1 MKLRLSVLIL
11 LLSGIISFT
20 FADSKAESLKIA
32 AVVNDEIIS
41 TRDLQNRVNLFL
53 MTTRIPLNPQTK
65 NMIFSRV
72 LNNAIEEKIKLQ
84 AAEKEGIKISPQEL
98 ADSVQQFE
106 KNNQINTGELKKI
119 LAQNKVDMD
128 AFENQMKADMAWVRL
143 VRRKMYSDAQVTQKE
158 LEKAMAD
165 AKTDLST
172 PKYFV
177 SEIYIRKKDAKD
189 LSVLVNN
196 LRQDPRFELYAMQ
209 FSQSPTAANG
219 GRLGWLNKGK
229 LPEEIEK
236 KYGMTRVAIRSQVY
250 RNNIPSKKEHG
261 QIFYSKLHFDL
272 SKQTTEEDSSDYY
285 TVQEAMKKYNLTRD
299 SVYGILQF
307 HEIKREKKGRF
318 VRFLKVEFDHIMGAR

>member
-11 LLSGIISFT
+11 LLSGIFSFIPNN
-20 FADSKAESLKIA
+20 AQAKSLKIA

-53 MTTRIPLNPQTK
+53 MTTRIPLNPQTE

-72 LNNAIEEKIKLQ
+72 LNNAIEEKLKLQ

-106 KNNQINTGELKKI
+106 KNNNISNGELKKI

-128 AFENQMKADMAWVRL
+128 AFENQMKADLAWVRL

-236 KYGMTRVAIRSQVY
+236 KLDKMHEGEISDPILYGEGYYIVRLDKTFDPKVDKPE
-250 RNNIPSKKEHG
+250 IPTQNDMKKFLENQKMEEFSKKYL
-261 QIFYSKLHFDL
+261 QDLHQKAVIEL
-272 SKQTTEEDSSDYY
+272 R
-285 TVQEAMKKYNLTRD
+285 N
-299 SVYGILQF
+299 
-307 HEIKREKKGRF
+307 
-318 VRFLKVEFDHIMGAR
+318 

>member
-20 FADSKAESLKIA
+20 SADSKAESLKIA

-165 AKTDLST
+165 AKTDLSI

-236 KYGMTRVAIRSQVY
+236 KLDKMHEGEISDPILYGEGYYIVRLDKTFDPKVDKPE
-250 RNNIPSKKEHG
+250 IPTQNDMKKFLENQKMEEFSKKYL
-261 QIFYSKLHFDL
+261 QDLHQKAVIEL
-272 SKQTTEEDSSDYY
+272 R
-285 TVQEAMKKYNLTRD
+285 N
-299 SVYGILQF
+299 
-307 HEIKREKKGRF
+307 
-318 VRFLKVEFDHIMGAR
+318 

>member
-20 FADSKAESLKIA
+20 SADSKAESLKIA

-177 SEIYIRKKDAKD
+177 SEIYIRKKDARD

-236 KYGMTRVAIRSQVY
+236 KLDKMHEGEISDPILYGEGYYIVRLDKTFDPKVDKPE
-250 RNNIPSKKEHG
+250 IPTQNDMKRFLENQKMEEFSKKYL
-261 QIFYSKLHFDL
+261 QDLHQKAVIEL
-272 SKQTTEEDSSDYY
+272 R
-285 TVQEAMKKYNLTRD
+285 N
-299 SVYGILQF
+299 
-307 HEIKREKKGRF
+307 
-318 VRFLKVEFDHIMGAR
+318 

>member
-1 MKLRLSVLIL
+1 MPKQRRMTMKLRLSVLTL
-11 LLSGIISFT
+11 AAAGL
-20 FADSKAESLKIA
+20 FAFYPRIAAAGALKIA

-53 MTTRIPLNPQTK
+53 MTTQIPMNAQTK
-65 NMIFSRV
+65 NMIYSRV

-84 AAEKEGIKISPQEL
+84 AAEKEDIKITPQEL
-98 ADSVQQFE
+98 SASVKQFE
-106 KNNQINTGELKKI
+106 KNNKIPAGNLKKI
-119 LAQNKVDMD
+119 LAQNNVDMD
-128 AFENQMKADMAWVRL
+128 TFESQMKADMAWVRL

-158 LEKAMAD
+158 LEKAMAE

-229 LPEEIEK
+229 LPEAIEK
-236 KYGMTRVAIRSQVY
+236 KLDKMHEGEISDPILYGEGYYIVRLDKTFDPKTDKAEMPGTEDMRKFLENQKMEEF
-250 RNNIPSKKEHG
+250 SKKYL
-261 QIFYSKLHFDL
+261 QDLHQKAVIEL
-272 SKQTTEEDSSDYY
+272 R
-285 TVQEAMKKYNLTRD
+285 N
-299 SVYGILQF
+299 
-307 HEIKREKKGRF
+307 
-318 VRFLKVEFDHIMGAR
+318 

>member
-11 LLSGIISFT
+11 LLSGIINFT
-20 FADSKAESLKIA
+20 PADSKAESLKIA

-72 LNNAIEEKIKLQ
+72 LNNAIEEKLKLQ
-84 AAEKEGIKISPQEL
+84 AAAKEDIKISPKEL
-98 ADSVQQFE
+98 AASVQQFE
-106 KNNQINTGELKKI
+106 KSNNISAGELKKI
-119 LAQNKVDMD
+119 LAQNQVDMD
-128 AFENQMKADMAWVRL
+128 AFESQMKADMAWVRL
-143 VRRKMYSDAQVTQKE
+143 IRRKNYSDAQVTQKE
-158 LEKAMAD
+158 LEEALAD

-196 LRQDPRFELYAMQ
+196 LRRDPRFELYAMQ

-236 KYGMTRVAIRSQVY
+236 KLDKMHEGEISDPILYGDGYYIVRLDKTFDPKVDKPQ
-250 RNNIPSKKEHG
+250 IPNAEDIKKFLENQKMEEFSKKYL
-261 QIFYSKLHFDL
+261 QDL
-272 SKQTTEEDSSDYY
+272 QQRAVIELR
-285 TVQEAMKKYNLTRD
+285 N
-299 SVYGILQF
+299 
-307 HEIKREKKGRF
+307 
-318 VRFLKVEFDHIMGAR
+318 

>member
-53 MTTRIPLNPQTK
+53 MTTRIPLNPQTQ

-236 KYGMTRVAIRSQVY
+236 KLDKMHEGEISDPILYGEGYYIVRLDKTFDPKVDKPE
-250 RNNIPSKKEHG
+250 IPTQNDMKKFLENQKMEEFSKKYL
-261 QIFYSKLHFDL
+261 QDLHQKAVIEL
-272 SKQTTEEDSSDYY
+272 R
-285 TVQEAMKKYNLTRD
+285 N
-299 SVYGILQF
+299 
-307 HEIKREKKGRF
+307 
-318 VRFLKVEFDHIMGAR
+318 

>member
-11 LLSGIISFT
+11 LISGIFNFYST
-20 FADSKAESLKIA
+20 SAQAESLKIA

-72 LNNAIEEKIKLQ
+72 LNNAIEEKLKLQ
-84 AAEKEGIKISPQEL
+84 AAAKEGITISPQEL
-98 ADSVQQFE
+98 SESVRQFE
-106 KNNQINTGELKKI
+106 KNNQIATGELKKI

-128 AFENQMKADMAWVRL
+128 TFESQMKADMAWVRL

-229 LPEEIEK
+229 LPEVIEK
-236 KYGMTRVAIRSQVY
+236 KLDKMHEGEISDPILYGDGYYIIRLDKTFDPKVDKPQMPTQ
-250 RNNIPSKKEHG
+250 NDMKKFLENQKMEEFSKKYL
-261 QIFYSKLHFDL
+261 QDLHQKAVIEL
-272 SKQTTEEDSSDYY
+272 R
-285 TVQEAMKKYNLTRD
+285 N
-299 SVYGILQF
+299 
-307 HEIKREKKGRF
+307 
-318 VRFLKVEFDHIMGAR
+318 

>member
-236 KYGMTRVAIRSQVY
+236 KLDKMHEGEISDPILYGEGYYIVRLDKTFDPKVDKPE
-250 RNNIPSKKEHG
+250 IPTQNDMKKFLENQKMEEFSKKYL
-261 QIFYSKLHFDL
+261 QDLHQKAVIEL
-272 SKQTTEEDSSDYY
+272 R
-285 TVQEAMKKYNLTRD
+285 N
-299 SVYGILQF
+299 
-307 HEIKREKKGRF
+307 
-318 VRFLKVEFDHIMGAR
+318 

>member
-11 LLSGIISFT
+11 LLSGIFSFIPNN
-20 FADSKAESLKIA
+20 AQAKSLKIA

-65 NMIFSRV
+65 NMIFGRV
-72 LNNAIEEKIKLQ
+72 LNNAIEEKLKLQ
-84 AAEKEGIKISPQEL
+84 AAEKEGITISPKEL
-98 ADSVQQFE
+98 ATSIQQFE
-106 KNNQINTGELKKI
+106 KNNNISNGELKKI
-119 LAQNKVDMD
+119 LAQNNVDMD
-128 AFENQMKADMAWVRL
+128 AFESRMKADLAWVRL

-236 KYGMTRVAIRSQVY
+236 KLDKMHEGEISDPILYGEGYYIVRLDKTFDPKVDKPE
-250 RNNIPSKKEHG
+250 IPTQNDMKKFLENQKMEEFSKKYL
-261 QIFYSKLHFDL
+261 QDLHQKAVIEL
-272 SKQTTEEDSSDYY
+272 R
-285 TVQEAMKKYNLTRD
+285 N
-299 SVYGILQF
+299 
-307 HEIKREKKGRF
+307 
-318 VRFLKVEFDHIMGAR
+318 

>member
-65 NMIFSRV
+65 NMIFGRV
-72 LNNAIEEKIKLQ
+72 LNNAIEEKLKLQ
-84 AAEKEGIKISPQEL
+84 AATKEGITISPKEL
-98 ADSVQQFE
+98 ATSIQQFE
-106 KNNQINTGELKKI
+106 KNNNISNGELKKI
-119 LAQNKVDMD
+119 LAQNNVDMD
-128 AFENQMKADMAWVRL
+128 AFESQMKADLAWVRL

-236 KYGMTRVAIRSQVY
+236 KLDKMHEGEISDPILYGDGYYIVRLDKTFDPKVDKPE
-250 RNNIPSKKEHG
+250 IPTQNDMKKFLENQKMEEFSKKYL
-261 QIFYSKLHFDL
+261 QDLHQKAVIEL
-272 SKQTTEEDSSDYY
+272 R
-285 TVQEAMKKYNLTRD
+285 N
-299 SVYGILQF
+299 
-307 HEIKREKKGRF
+307 
-318 VRFLKVEFDHIMGAR
+318 

>member
-1 MKLRLSVLIL
+1 MRPTHIL
-11 LLSGIISFT
+11 LTKEKFT
-20 FADSKAESLKIA
+20 
-32 AVVNDEIIS
+32 
-41 TRDLQNRVNLFL
+41 NL
-53 MTTRIPLNPQTK
+53 
-65 NMIFSRV
+65 
-72 LNNAIEEKIKLQ
+72 
-84 AAEKEGIKISPQEL
+84 
-98 ADSVQQFE
+98 QQFE
-106 KNNQINTGELKKI
+106 KNNNISNGELKKI
-119 LAQNKVDMD
+119 LAQNNVDMD
-128 AFENQMKADMAWVRL
+128 AFENQMKADLAWVRL

-236 KYGMTRVAIRSQVY
+236 KLDKMHEGEISDPILYGEGYYIVRLDKTFDPKVDKPE
-250 RNNIPSKKEHG
+250 IPTQNDMKKFLENQKMEEFSKKYL
-261 QIFYSKLHFDL
+261 QDLHQKAVIEL
-272 SKQTTEEDSSDYY
+272 R
-285 TVQEAMKKYNLTRD
+285 N
-299 SVYGILQF
+299 
-307 HEIKREKKGRF
+307 
-318 VRFLKVEFDHIMGAR
+318 

>member
-143 VRRKMYSDAQVTQKE
+143 VRRKIYSDAQITQKE

-236 KYGMTRVAIRSQVY
+236 KLDKMHEGEISDPILYGEGYYIVRLDKTFDPKVDKPE
-250 RNNIPSKKEHG
+250 IPTQNDMKKFLENQKMEEFSKKYL
-261 QIFYSKLHFDL
+261 QDLHQKAVIEL
-272 SKQTTEEDSSDYY
+272 R
-285 TVQEAMKKYNLTRD
+285 N
-299 SVYGILQF
+299 
-307 HEIKREKKGRF
+307 
-318 VRFLKVEFDHIMGAR
+318 

>member
-11 LLSGIISFT
+11 LLSGIINFT
-20 FADSKAESLKIA
+20 PADSKAESLKIA

-72 LNNAIEEKIKLQ
+72 LNNAIEEKLKLQ
-84 AAEKEGIKISPQEL
+84 AAAKEDIKISPKEL
-98 ADSVQQFE
+98 AASVQQFE
-106 KNNQINTGELKKI
+106 KSNNISAGELKKI
-119 LAQNKVDMD
+119 LAQNQVDMD
-128 AFENQMKADMAWVRL
+128 AFESQMKADMAWVRL
-143 VRRKMYSDAQVTQKE
+143 IRRKNYSDAQVTQKE
-158 LEKAMAD
+158 LEEALAD

-196 LRQDPRFELYAMQ
+196 LRRDPRFELYAMQ

-229 LPEEIEK
+229 LPEVIEK
-236 KYGMTRVAIRSQVY
+236 KLDKMHEGEISDPILYGEGYYIVRLDKTFDPKVDKPQMPTQ
-250 RNNIPSKKEHG
+250 NDMKKFLENQKMEEFSKKYL
-261 QIFYSKLHFDL
+261 QDLHQKAVIEL
-272 SKQTTEEDSSDYY
+272 R
-285 TVQEAMKKYNLTRD
+285 N
-299 SVYGILQF
+299 
-307 HEIKREKKGRF
+307 
-318 VRFLKVEFDHIMGAR
+318 

>member
-53 MTTRIPLNPQTK
+53 MTTRTPLNPQTK
-65 NMIFSRV
+65 NMIFGRV
-72 LNNAIEEKIKLQ
+72 LNNAIEEKLKLQ
-84 AAEKEGIKISPQEL
+84 AAEKEGITISPKEL
-98 ADSVQQFE
+98 ATSIQQFE
-106 KNNQINTGELKKI
+106 KNNNISNGELKKI
-119 LAQNKVDMD
+119 LAQNNVDMD
-128 AFENQMKADMAWVRL
+128 AFESQMKADLAWVRL

-165 AKTDLST
+165 DKTDLST

-236 KYGMTRVAIRSQVY
+236 KLDKMHEGEISDPILYGEGYYIVRLDKTFDPKVDKPE
-250 RNNIPSKKEHG
+250 IPTQNDMKKFLENQKMEEFSKKYL
-261 QIFYSKLHFDL
+261 QDLHQKAVIEL
-272 SKQTTEEDSSDYY
+272 R
-285 TVQEAMKKYNLTRD
+285 N
-299 SVYGILQF
+299 
-307 HEIKREKKGRF
+307 
-318 VRFLKVEFDHIMGAR
+318 

>member
-11 LLSGIISFT
+11 LISGIFNFYST
-20 FADSKAESLKIA
+20 SAQAESLKIA

-72 LNNAIEEKIKLQ
+72 LNNAIEEKLKLQ
-84 AAEKEGIKISPQEL
+84 AAAKEGITISPQEL
-98 ADSVQQFE
+98 SESVRQFE
-106 KNNQINTGELKKI
+106 KNNQIATGELKKI

-128 AFENQMKADMAWVRL
+128 TFESQMKADMAWVRL

-196 LRQDPRFELYAMQ
+196 LRQDPRFELYA
-209 FSQSPTAANG
+209 
-219 GRLGWLNKGK
+219 
-229 LPEEIEK
+229 
-236 KYGMTRVAIRSQVY
+236 
-250 RNNIPSKKEHG
+250 
-261 QIFYSKLHFDL
+261 IFHKAQPP
-272 SKQTTEEDSSDYY
+272 QTEVD
-285 TVQEAMKKYNLTRD
+285 
-299 SVYGILQF
+299 
-307 HEIKREKKGRF
+307 
-318 VRFLKVEFDHIMGAR
+318 

>member
-11 LLSGIISFT
+11 LLSGIFSFIPNN
-20 FADSKAESLKIA
+20 AQAKSLKIA

-65 NMIFSRV
+65 NMIFGRV
-72 LNNAIEEKIKLQ
+72 LNNAIEEKLKLQ
-84 AAEKEGIKISPQEL
+84 AAEKEGITISPKEL
-98 ADSVQQFE
+98 ATSIQQFE
-106 KNNQINTGELKKI
+106 KNNNISNGELKKI
-119 LAQNKVDMD
+119 LAQNNVDMD
-128 AFENQMKADMAWVRL
+128 AFESQMKADLAWVRL
-143 VRRKMYSDAQVTQKE
+143 VRRKMYSDVQVTQKE

-236 KYGMTRVAIRSQVY
+236 KLDKMHEGEISDPILYGDGYYIVRLDKTFDPKVDKPE
-250 RNNIPSKKEHG
+250 IPTQNDMKKFLENQKMEEFSKKYL
-261 QIFYSKLHFDL
+261 QDLHQKAVIEL
-272 SKQTTEEDSSDYY
+272 R
-285 TVQEAMKKYNLTRD
+285 N
-299 SVYGILQF
+299 
-307 HEIKREKKGRF
+307 
-318 VRFLKVEFDHIMGAR
+318 

>member
-11 LLSGIISFT
+11 LLSGIFSFIPNN
-20 FADSKAESLKIA
+20 AQAKSLKIA

-65 NMIFSRV
+65 NMIFGRV
-72 LNNAIEEKIKLQ
+72 LNNAIEEKLKLQ
-84 AAEKEGIKISPQEL
+84 AAEKEGITISPKEL
-98 ADSVQQFE
+98 ATSIQQFE
-106 KNNQINTGELKKI
+106 KNNNISNGELKKI
-119 LAQNKVDMD
+119 LAQNNVDMD
-128 AFENQMKADMAWVRL
+128 AFESQMKADLAWVRL

-236 KYGMTRVAIRSQVY
+236 KLDKMHEGEISDPILYGEGYYIVRLDKTFDPKVDKPE
-250 RNNIPSKKEHG
+250 IPTQNDMKKFLENQKMEEFSKKYL
-261 QIFYSKLHFDL
+261 QDLHQKAVIEL
-272 SKQTTEEDSSDYY
+272 R
-285 TVQEAMKKYNLTRD
+285 N
-299 SVYGILQF
+299 
-307 HEIKREKKGRF
+307 
-318 VRFLKVEFDHIMGAR
+318 

>member
-11 LLSGIISFT
+11 LISGIFNFYST
-20 FADSKAESLKIA
+20 SAQAESLKIA

-72 LNNAIEEKIKLQ
+72 LNNAIEEKLKLQ
-84 AAEKEGIKISPQEL
+84 AATKEGITISPQEL
-98 ADSVQQFE
+98 SESVRQFE
-106 KNNQINTGELKKI
+106 KNNQIATGELKKI

-128 AFENQMKADMAWVRL
+128 TFESQMKADMAWVRL

-229 LPEEIEK
+229 LPEVIEK
-236 KYGMTRVAIRSQVY
+236 KLDKMHEGEISDPILYGEGYYIVRLDKTFDPKVDKPQMPTQ
-250 RNNIPSKKEHG
+250 NDMKKFLENQKMEEFSKKYL
-261 QIFYSKLHFDL
+261 QDLHQKAVIEL
-272 SKQTTEEDSSDYY
+272 R
-285 TVQEAMKKYNLTRD
+285 N
-299 SVYGILQF
+299 
-307 HEIKREKKGRF
+307 
-318 VRFLKVEFDHIMGAR
+318 

>member
-65 NMIFSRV
+65 NMIFGRV
-72 LNNAIEEKIKLQ
+72 LNNAIEEKLKLQ
-84 AAEKEGIKISPQEL
+84 AATKEGITISPKEL
-98 ADSVQQFE
+98 ATSIQQFE
-106 KNNQINTGELKKI
+106 KNNNISNGELKKI

-236 KYGMTRVAIRSQVY
+236 KLDKMHEGEISDPILYGDGYYIVRLDKTFDPKVDKPE
-250 RNNIPSKKEHG
+250 IPTQNDMKKFLENQKMEEFSKKYL
-261 QIFYSKLHFDL
+261 QDLHQKAVIEL
-272 SKQTTEEDSSDYY
+272 R
-285 TVQEAMKKYNLTRD
+285 N
-299 SVYGILQF
+299 
-307 HEIKREKKGRF
+307 
-318 VRFLKVEFDHIMGAR
+318 

>member
-41 TRDLQNRVNLFL
+41 TRDLQNRV

-236 KYGMTRVAIRSQVY
+236 KLDKMHEGEISDPILYGEGYYIVRLDKTFDPKVDKPE
-250 RNNIPSKKEHG
+250 IPTQNDMKKFLENQKMEEFSKKYL
-261 QIFYSKLHFDL
+261 QDLHQKAVIEL
-272 SKQTTEEDSSDYY
+272 R
-285 TVQEAMKKYNLTRD
+285 N
-299 SVYGILQF
+299 
-307 HEIKREKKGRF
+307 
-318 VRFLKVEFDHIMGAR
+318 

>member
-11 LLSGIISFT
+11 LLSGIFSFIPNN
-20 FADSKAESLKIA
+20 AQAKSLKIA

-72 LNNAIEEKIKLQ
+72 LNNAIEEKLKLQ

-106 KNNQINTGELKKI
+106 KNNNISNGELKKI

-128 AFENQMKADMAWVRL
+128 AFENQMKADLAWVRL

-236 KYGMTRVAIRSQVY
+236 KLDKMHEGEISDPILYGDGYYIVRLDKTFDPKVDKPE
-250 RNNIPSKKEHG
+250 IPTQNDMKKFLENQKMEEFSKKYL
-261 QIFYSKLHFDL
+261 QDLHQKAVIEL
-272 SKQTTEEDSSDYY
+272 R
-285 TVQEAMKKYNLTRD
+285 N
-299 SVYGILQF
+299 
-307 HEIKREKKGRF
+307 
-318 VRFLKVEFDHIMGAR
+318 

>member
-20 FADSKAESLKIA
+20 SADSKAESLKIA

-53 MTTRIPLNPQTK
+53 MTTRIPLNPQTQ

-172 PKYFV
+172 PNYFV

-236 KYGMTRVAIRSQVY
+236 KLDKMHEGEISDPILYGEGYYIVRLDKTFDPKVDKPE
-250 RNNIPSKKEHG
+250 IPTQNDMKKFLENQKMEEFSKKYL
-261 QIFYSKLHFDL
+261 QDLHQKAVIEL
-272 SKQTTEEDSSDYY
+272 R
-285 TVQEAMKKYNLTRD
+285 N
-299 SVYGILQF
+299 
-307 HEIKREKKGRF
+307 
-318 VRFLKVEFDHIMGAR
+318 

>member
-20 FADSKAESLKIA
+20 SADSKAESLKIA

-65 NMIFSRV
+65 NMIFGRV
-72 LNNAIEEKIKLQ
+72 LNNAIEEKLKLQ
-84 AAEKEGIKISPQEL
+84 AATKEGITISPKEL
-98 ADSVQQFE
+98 ATSIQQFE
-106 KNNQINTGELKKI
+106 KNNNISNGELKKI

-128 AFENQMKADMAWVRL
+128 TFESQMKADMAWVRL

-229 LPEEIEK
+229 LPEVIEK
-236 KYGMTRVAIRSQVY
+236 KLDKMHEGEISDPILYGEGYYIVRLDKTFDPKVDKPQMPTQ
-250 RNNIPSKKEHG
+250 NDMKKFLENQKMEEFSKKYL
-261 QIFYSKLHFDL
+261 QDLHQKAVIEL
-272 SKQTTEEDSSDYY
+272 R
-285 TVQEAMKKYNLTRD
+285 N
-299 SVYGILQF
+299 
-307 HEIKREKKGRF
+307 
-318 VRFLKVEFDHIMGAR
+318 

>member
-11 LLSGIISFT
+11 LLSGIINFT
-20 FADSKAESLKIA
+20 PADSKAESLKIA

-72 LNNAIEEKIKLQ
+72 LNNAIEEKLKLQ
-84 AAEKEGIKISPQEL
+84 AAAKEDIKISPKEL
-98 ADSVQQFE
+98 AASVQQFE
-106 KNNQINTGELKKI
+106 KSNNISAGELKKI
-119 LAQNKVDMD
+119 LAQNQVDMD
-128 AFENQMKADMAWVRL
+128 AFESQMKADMAWVRL
-143 VRRKMYSDAQVTQKE
+143 IRRKNYSDAQVTQKE
-158 LEKAMAD
+158 LEEALAD

-196 LRQDPRFELYAMQ
+196 LRRDPRFELYAMQ

-236 KYGMTRVAIRSQVY
+236 KLDKMHEGEISDPILYGDGYYIVRLDKTFDPKVDKPQ
-250 RNNIPSKKEHG
+250 IPNAEDIKKFLENQKMEEFSKKYL
-261 QIFYSKLHFDL
+261 QDL
-272 SKQTTEEDSSDYY
+272 QQKAVIELR
-285 TVQEAMKKYNLTRD
+285 N
-299 SVYGILQF
+299 
-307 HEIKREKKGRF
+307 
-318 VRFLKVEFDHIMGAR
+318 

>member
-11 LLSGIISFT
+11 LLSGIFSFIPNN
-20 FADSKAESLKIA
+20 AQAKSLKIA

-65 NMIFSRV
+65 NMIFGRV
-72 LNNAIEEKIKLQ
+72 LNNAIEEKLKLQ
-84 AAEKEGIKISPQEL
+84 AATKEGITISPKEL
-98 ADSVQQFE
+98 ATSIQQFE
-106 KNNQINTGELKKI
+106 KNNNISNGELKKI
-119 LAQNKVDMD
+119 LAQNNVDMD
-128 AFENQMKADMAWVRL
+128 AFESQMKADLAWVRL

-236 KYGMTRVAIRSQVY
+236 KLDKMHEGEISDPILYGEGYYIVRLDKTFDPKVDKPE
-250 RNNIPSKKEHG
+250 IPTQNDMKKFLENQKMEEFSKKYL
-261 QIFYSKLHFDL
+261 QDLHQKAVIEL
-272 SKQTTEEDSSDYY
+272 R
-285 TVQEAMKKYNLTRD
+285 N
-299 SVYGILQF
+299 
-307 HEIKREKKGRF
+307 
-318 VRFLKVEFDHIMGAR
+318 

>member
-11 LLSGIISFT
+11 LLSGIINFT
-20 FADSKAESLKIA
+20 PADSKAESLKIA

-72 LNNAIEEKIKLQ
+72 LNNAIEEKLKLQ
-84 AAEKEGIKISPQEL
+84 AAAKEDIKISPKEL
-98 ADSVQQFE
+98 AASVQQFE
-106 KNNQINTGELKKI
+106 KSNNISAGELKKI
-119 LAQNKVDMD
+119 LAQNQVDMD
-128 AFENQMKADMAWVRL
+128 AFESQMKADMAWVRL
-143 VRRKMYSDAQVTQKE
+143 IRRKNYSDAQVTQKE
-158 LEKAMAD
+158 LEEALAD

-196 LRQDPRFELYAMQ
+196 LRRDPRFELYAMQ

-236 KYGMTRVAIRSQVY
+236 KLDKMHEGEISDPILYGDGYYIVRLDKTFDPQVDKPQ
-250 RNNIPSKKEHG
+250 IPNAEDIKKFLENQKMEEFSKKYL
-261 QIFYSKLHFDL
+261 QDL
-272 SKQTTEEDSSDYY
+272 QQRAVIELR
-285 TVQEAMKKYNLTRD
+285 N
-299 SVYGILQF
+299 
-307 HEIKREKKGRF
+307 
-318 VRFLKVEFDHIMGAR
+318 

>member
-20 FADSKAESLKIA
+20 SADSKAESLKIA

-53 MTTRIPLNPQTK
+53 MTTRIPLNPQTQ

-236 KYGMTRVAIRSQVY
+236 KLDKMHEGEISDPILYGEGYYIVRLDKTFDPKVDKPE
-250 RNNIPSKKEHG
+250 IPTQNDMKKFLENQKMEEFSKKYL
-261 QIFYSKLHFDL
+261 QDLHQKAVIEL
-272 SKQTTEEDSSDYY
+272 R
-285 TVQEAMKKYNLTRD
+285 N
-299 SVYGILQF
+299 
-307 HEIKREKKGRF
+307 
-318 VRFLKVEFDHIMGAR
+318 

>member
-11 LLSGIISFT
+11 LLSGIFSFIPNN
-20 FADSKAESLKIA
+20 AQAKSLKIA

-65 NMIFSRV
+65 NMIFGRV
-72 LNNAIEEKIKLQ
+72 LNNAIEEKLKLQ
-84 AAEKEGIKISPQEL
+84 AAEKEGITISPKEL
-98 ADSVQQFE
+98 ATSIQQFE
-106 KNNQINTGELKKI
+106 KNNNISNGELKKI
-119 LAQNKVDMD
+119 LAQNNVDMD
-128 AFENQMKADMAWVRL
+128 AFESQMKADLAWVRL
-143 VRRKMYSDAQVTQKE
+143 VRRKMYSDVQVTQKE

-236 KYGMTRVAIRSQVY
+236 KLDKMHEGEISDPILYGEGYYIVRLDKTFDPKVDKPE
-250 RNNIPSKKEHG
+250 IPTQNDMKKFLENQKMEEFSKKYL
-261 QIFYSKLHFDL
+261 QDLHQKAVIEL
-272 SKQTTEEDSSDYY
+272 R
-285 TVQEAMKKYNLTRD
+285 N
-299 SVYGILQF
+299 
-307 HEIKREKKGRF
+307 
-318 VRFLKVEFDHIMGAR
+318 

>member
-143 VRRKMYSDAQVTQKE
+143 VRRKIYSDAQVTQKE

-236 KYGMTRVAIRSQVY
+236 KLDKMHEGEISDPILYGEGYYIVRLDKTFDPKVDKPE
-250 RNNIPSKKEHG
+250 IPTQNDMKKFLENQKMEEFSKKYL
-261 QIFYSKLHFDL
+261 QDLHQKAVIEL
-272 SKQTTEEDSSDYY
+272 R
-285 TVQEAMKKYNLTRD
+285 N
-299 SVYGILQF
+299 
-307 HEIKREKKGRF
+307 
-318 VRFLKVEFDHIMGAR
+318 